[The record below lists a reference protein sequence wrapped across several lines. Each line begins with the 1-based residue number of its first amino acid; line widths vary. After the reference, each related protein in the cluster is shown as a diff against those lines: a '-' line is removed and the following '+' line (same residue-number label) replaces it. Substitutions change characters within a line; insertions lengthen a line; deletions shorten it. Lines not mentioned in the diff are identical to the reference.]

1 MRLGNLAT
9 GLIRLA
15 GAGRSRT
22 ALLGGT
28 LVAAAAVTAGLALPA
43 GAAPLPAPHPPGVTG
58 IQHFQMMNTSTSQNT
73 VTNPLLAWGVV
84 TAAGTDRQ
92 NPNGTDTFLFSGGT
106 ISVKHATA
114 AGTPRQSFN
123 PKTCLSMYSEKGTF
137 KLSGGTGKYRG
148 ISGSGTY
155 ALSVVAIGTRLKSG
169 ACNPSDTAPAAGQQ
183 QQIMAVGKVTLPHHR

>member
-1 MRLGNLAT
+1 MRVGNLAT

-28 LVAAAAVTAGLALPA
+28 LVVAAAVTTGLALPA
-43 GAAPLPAPHPPGVTG
+43 GAAPVTARPAGVAG

-73 VTNPLLAWGVV
+73 ATGPLLAWGVV

-114 AGTPRQSFN
+114 AGTPRQSFD
-123 PKTCLSMYSEKGTF
+123 PKTCLTMYSEKGTF

-155 ALSVVAIGTRLKSG
+155 ALSVVAIGTRLKNG

-183 QQIMAVGKVTLPHHR
+183 QQIMAVGKVKLPHHR

>member
-28 LVAAAAVTAGLALPA
+28 LVAAAAVTIGLALPA
-43 GAAPLPAPHPPGVTG
+43 GAAPVTARPAGVTG

-73 VTNPLLAWGVV
+73 ITNPLLAWGVV
-84 TAAGTDRQ
+84 TAAGIDRQ
-92 NPNGTDTFLFSGGT
+92 KTRAAPTFLFSGST

-123 PKTCLSMYSEKGTF
+123 PKTCLTMYSEKGTF
-137 KLSGGTGKYRG
+137 KLSGGTGRGRG
-148 ISGSGTY
+148 ISGGGTY
-155 ALSVVAIGTRLKSG
+155 ALSAIAIGTRLKNG

-183 QQIMAVGKVTLPHHR
+183 QQIMAVGKVKLPHHH